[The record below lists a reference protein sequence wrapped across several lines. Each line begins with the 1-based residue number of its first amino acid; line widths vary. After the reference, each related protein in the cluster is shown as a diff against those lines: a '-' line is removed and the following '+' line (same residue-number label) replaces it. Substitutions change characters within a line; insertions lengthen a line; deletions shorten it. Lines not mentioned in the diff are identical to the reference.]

1 MVRRDDARTVYSSE
15 HGRLC
20 PRCGAP
26 SGRCRC
32 QPRASAS
39 VPAEGD
45 GIVRVS
51 RTRRGRRGKIVTEIS
66 GLPLAEPDLRDL
78 ASDLKRLCATGGSV
92 KDGIIEIQG
101 DQRDTLVLA
110 LEERGFRP
118 KRSGG

>member
-1 MVRRDDARTVYSSE
+1 MYSSE

-32 QPRASAS
+32 RRVSGEAP
-39 VPAEGD
+39 VEGD

-51 RTRRGRRGKIVTEIS
+51 RTRRGRGGKTVTQIE
-66 GLPLAEPDLRDL
+66 GLSLAEPDLRSL
-78 ASDLKRLCATGGSV
+78 ARDLKRLCGTGGSV
-92 KDGIIEIQG
+92 KNGMIEIQG
-101 DQRDTLVLA
+101 DQCDILVVA
-110 LEERGFRP
+110 LEERAFTV